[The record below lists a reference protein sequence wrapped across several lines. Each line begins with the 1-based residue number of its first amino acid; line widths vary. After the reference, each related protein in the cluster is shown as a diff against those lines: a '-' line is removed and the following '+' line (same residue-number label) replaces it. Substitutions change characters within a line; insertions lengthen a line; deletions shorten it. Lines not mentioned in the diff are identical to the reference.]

1 MKIEKEQKV
10 IESIICYHL
19 IMCRFKFNLYSEKFS
34 YIQRVTSS
42 TKSDK
47 ILAKMLET
55 WNIF

>member
-1 MKIEKEQKV
+1 MKIEKEQK
-10 IESIICYHL
+10 IIKSIICYHL
-19 IMCRFKFNLYSEKFS
+19 IMCLLIIFREFP

-55 WNIF
+55 ENIF